1 MTKINAHI
9 STDKKKLDPSVIHTF
24 LTTSYWAT
32 GISLERV
39 EKRIQNSL
47 CFGVYVEGK
56 QVGFARLIT
65 DYDSFAYLADV
76 FILEAYRG
84 HGLSKAL
91 MNFIINYPEVQG
103 LRRWVLATRD
113 AHGLYAQSGFR
124 PFVKPESWMELYDPN
139 SIA

>member
-9 STDKKKLDPSVIHTF
+9 STDKEKLDPSVIHAF

-39 EKRIQNSL
+39 KKRIDNSL

-76 FILEAYRG
+76 FILEDYRG
-84 HGLSKAL
+84 SGLSKQL
-91 MNFIINYPEVQG
+91 MDFIVHYPDVQG
-103 LRRWVLATRD
+103 LRRWILATRD
-113 AHGLYAQSGFR
+113 AHGLYAQLGF
-124 PFVKPESWMELYDPN
+124 KPLAVPDWWMELFNPN
-139 SIA
+139 SVS